1 MTAPVLASVLLDPAA
16 VLAVVVLGVAPVVL
30 AEEVVVAALLEEL
43 PPSAEVRAE
52 RSFRSLASAVV
63 AEAVVVLDDAL
74 AETVVAAVVE
84 LEAVSE
90 ACWDA

>member
-1 MTAPVLASVLLDPAA
+1 MTAPVLESVSLDPAA
-16 VLAVVVLGVAPVVL
+16 VLAVVVSGVAPVVL
-30 AEEVVVAALLEEL
+30 AEEVGVAVLLEEL